1 VLQAIRSY
9 VDQTVVKIIKARRFG
24 KKPSQSTG
32 QRHLPYFDEYPRS
45 MARARGAAAPQVG
58 SCFAPRNVR
67 SAPNASS
74 QAVRSIDHSRSLDQS
89 ERDYGVEINR
99 TPWLVSIVDDDPW
112 SREGV
117 NCYLESCGYNCATFC
132 TAEEYLSANAVRET
146 ACLIVDVQ
154 LPGMKGPEL
163 QDRLMAEGHRIP
175 IIFVTGC
182 CDERLRGR
190 VLRAGAMAYLTKP
203 WCERTLSGCLERAF
217 RVVAR

>member
-1 VLQAIRSY
+1 MLQAIRSY

-32 QRHLPYFDEYPRS
+32 QRHLPYFDEYPRA
-45 MARARGAAAPQVG
+45 MARSRGAAVPQVG
-58 SCFAPRNVR
+58 SCSAPRNVR

-74 QAVRSIDHSRSLDQS
+74 QAVRPIDQS
-89 ERDYGVEINR
+89 ERDYGVEVNR
-99 TPWLVSIVDDDPW
+99 KPSLVSIIDDDPW

-117 NCYLESCGYNCATFC
+117 NCYLESCGYSCATFC
-132 TAEEYLSANAVRET
+132 TAEEYLSANAVRQT

-163 QDRLMAEGHRIP
+163 QDRLMAEGYRIP

-217 RVVAR
+217 RAAAR